1 MNDIPCAFADAKRQ
15 NSELNRA
22 EYLSGAVSLTS
33 QPRALFIELT
43 QGCNL
48 RCPMCRDEIIG
59 TAQHSMPD
67 TLFDSIAGELFPT
80 AEIVDLR
87 GWGES
92 LILPNILSR
101 IARVVASGARLRI
114 VTNLSFRRPQVLD
127 ALVDANAMIAVSLD
141 AADQNTL
148 SFLRRGA
155 DLELITSNL
164 EYLVGRFGHSRN
176 VEILTAV
183 QRPAL
188 TGLPHLIDHVA
199 TCGVKDVKLFSVMV
213 AEGSELGLEGHDIEV
228 DEALGRA
235 AERARE
241 VGIRL
246 IAGTQMG
253 NLPDN
258 RPTIPMCVHPWAYAY
273 IAYNGD
279 VSFCDH
285 LIGPGNEEYVL
296 GNLHKSKFVDIW
308 NGLAWR
314 LIREEH
320 LGARRADV
328 EKFAH
333 CAWCYKKKYVDFEHL
348 FEPRYASEIV
358 HLSALPSRGDN
369 SVGCGPCAQ

>member
-1 MNDIPCAFADAKRQ
+1 MNDTPCAFADAKRR

-33 QPRALFIELT
+33 QPRALFVELT

-48 RCPMCRDEIIG
+48 RCPMCRDDIIA
-59 TAQHSMPD
+59 TAQRSMPD
-67 TLFDSIAGELFPT
+67 TLFDAIADELFPAT
-80 AEIVDLR
+80 EMVDLR

-101 IARVVASGARLRI
+101 IRRVVASGARLRI

-127 ALVDANAMIAVSLD
+127 ALVDANALIAVSLD
-141 AADQNTL
+141 TADQDTL

-155 DLELITSNL
+155 DLKLITSNI
-164 EYLVGRFGHSRN
+164 EYLVRRFGHCRN

-199 TCGVKDVKLFSVMV
+199 TCGVQDVKLFSVTVDEM
-213 AEGSELGLEGHDIEV
+213 SELGLEGHDVEV
-228 DEALGRA
+228 DKALRDA
-235 AERARE
+235 AERAQE
-241 VGIRL
+241 VGVRL
-246 IAGTQMG
+246 VAGTQMG
-253 NLPDN
+253 KLPDN
-258 RPTIPMCVHPWAYAY
+258 RPTFPMCVHPWAYAY
-273 IAYNGD
+273 VAYNGD

-285 LIGPGNEEYVL
+285 LIGPGNEQYVL
-296 GNLHKSKFVDIW
+296 GNLHKSRFMDIW
-308 NGLAWR
+308 NGPALR

-320 LGARRADV
+320 LGARRPGA

-333 CAWCYKKKYVDFEHL
+333 CAWCYKKKYVDFEQL
-348 FEPRYASEIV
+348 FEPRYAGEIV
-358 HLSALPSRGDN
+358 QLSVPPSKGGRL
-369 SVGCGPCAQ
+369 VQ

>member
-1 MNDIPCAFADAKRQ
+1 MINTPCAFAEEKRR

-22 EYLSGAVSLTS
+22 EYLSGTVSLTS

-48 RCPMCRDEIIG
+48 RCPMCRDDLIA
-59 TAQHSMPD
+59 TAQRSMPD
-67 TLFDSIAGELFPT
+67 TLFDAIADELFPT
-80 AEIVDLR
+80 AEMVDLR

-101 IARVVASGARLRI
+101 IERVVASGARLRI

-127 ALVDANAMIAVSLD
+127 ALVEANAMIAVSLD
-141 AADQNTL
+141 TADQDTL
-148 SFLRRGA
+148 SLLRRGA
-155 DLELITSNL
+155 NLELITSNL
-164 EYLVGRFGHSRN
+164 EYLVRGFGHSRN

-188 TGLPHLIDHVA
+188 TGLPDLIDHVA

-213 AEGSELGLEGHDIEV
+213 DEMSELGLAGHDGEV
-228 DEALGRA
+228 DEALRRA
-235 AERARE
+235 AERARA
-241 VGIRL
+241 VGVRL
-246 IAGTQMG
+246 VAGTQMG

-273 IAYNGD
+273 VAYNGD

-296 GNLHKSKFVDIW
+296 GNLYKSRFVDIW
-308 NGLAWR
+308 NGPALR

-320 LGARRADV
+320 LGARRAV
-328 EKFAH
+328 ASKFAH
-333 CAWCYKKKYVDFEHL
+333 CAWCYKKKYVDFEQL
-348 FEPRYASEIV
+348 FEPRYVGEIV
-358 HLSALPSRGDN
+358 HLSGPPSRGEG
-369 SVGCGPCAQ
+369 SVGCIPCA